1 MAQDMVYIGIC
12 FMGTWKNVYSADVGW
27 SVPHMSI
34 RTCWLML
41 SLSYSISLLTFCLVA
56 PSVVGRG
63 VLKPPTTVVDLSI
76 SPFYSI
82 SVFTSRVLLLL
93 FCAHIWDCYVF
104 LVGWPFIIMFVPLW
118 ASQVALVVKNL
129 PANAGDIRDLGSIPG
144 LGGSPGGGHGK
155 PTLVFLPEESQGQ
168 RSLAGYSQRVA
179 KSWTRLKQLGTHVP
193 LCCFCCCR
201 VAAVVSDS
209 VRPHRRQLTRLPRP
223 WDSPGKN
230 TEWVAISFSNAWK
243 GKVKVK
249 SLSCVRLF
257 ATPRTVA
264 HQALLS
270 MGFSRQEYW
279 SGVPWPSPVFHS
291 SSPKFLCT
299 DVYFTWYQCGSCW
312 FLLINVCMI

>member
-1 MAQDMVYIGIC
+1 
-12 FMGTWKNVYSADVGW
+12 
-27 SVPHMSI
+27 
-34 RTCWLML
+34 ML
-41 SLSYSISLLTFCLVA
+41 SLSYSISSLTFCLVA

-63 VLKPPTTVVDLSI
+63 VLKPPTTIVDLSI

-82 SVFTSRVLLLL
+82 SVFTSHVLLLL

-104 LVGWPFIIMFVPLW
+104 LVDWPFIIIHVPLW

-179 KSWTRLKQLGTHVP
+179 KSRTRLKQLGTHGP
-193 LCCFCCCR
+193 LCCCW
-201 VAAVVSDS
+201 VAAVVSNS
-209 VRPHRRQLTRLPRP
+209 VRPHRRQPTRLPV
-223 WDSPGKN
+223 PGILQAR
-230 TEWVAISFSNAWK
+230 TLERVAISFSNAWK
-243 GKVKVK
+243 EKGKVK
-249 SLSCVRLF
+249 SLSRVRLF
-257 ATPRTVA
+257 ATPWTVA

-270 MGFSRQEYW
+270 MGFSRQESW
-279 SGVPWPSPVFHS
+279 SGVPWPSPMFHS

>member
-82 SVFTSRVLLLL
+82 SVFTSSVLLLL
-93 FCAHIWDCYVF
+93 FCAHIWDCYIF

-201 VAAVVSDS
+201 VAAVVSNS

-230 TEWVAISFSNAWK
+230 TGVGCHFLLQCMK
-243 GKVKVK
+243 GK
-249 SLSCVRLF
+249 SESE
-257 ATPRTVA
+257 VA
-264 HQALLS
+264 QLCPTLRNPTDCSPPGSSVHGIFQARVLEWS
-270 MGFSRQEYW
+270 AMAFSR
-279 SGVPWPSPVFHS
+279 VP
-291 SSPKFLCT
+291 L
-299 DVYFTWYQCGSCW
+299 
-312 FLLINVCMI
+312 